1 MQISGT
7 NILYKYP
14 AQRSGTNIQYKYL
27 DIFSAR
33 HKFKIA
39 AVHPSARSRWL
50 RHIQWFLQITNK
62 IWLDDKS
69 TWRFSLESWRSP
81 IWKQKRW
88 AYICSVISNLYR
100 FAVVV
105 YLPVL
110 VHPQAVNVGV
120 QDHLQQPNCN
130 TREVDSMSPQ
140 RMESSDWIWAKC
152 RPSLCRMFWAD
163 SPKLIW
169 TWLPAPTSPSSWP
182 LRPGLK
188 FSFLASQTMQCFY
201 QLELV
206 LRPQRRRAWSSWSCG
221 RWWWGAGWGC
231 RRWGWCPAVFWYKIL
246 VIFSSWICIWRSK
259 SLLSV

>member
-1 MQISGT
+1 
-7 NILYKYP
+7 
-14 AQRSGTNIQYKYL
+14 
-27 DIFSAR
+27 
-33 HKFKIA
+33 
-39 AVHPSARSRWL
+39 
-50 RHIQWFLQITNK
+50 
-62 IWLDDKS
+62 
-69 TWRFSLESWRSP
+69 
-81 IWKQKRW
+81 
-88 AYICSVISNLYR
+88 
-100 FAVVV
+100 
-105 YLPVL
+105 
-110 VHPQAVNVGV
+110 
-120 QDHLQQPNCN
+120 
-130 TREVDSMSPQ
+130 MSPQ

-188 FSFLASQTMQCFY
+188 FSFLTSQTMQCFY

-246 VIFSSWICIWRSK
+246 VIFRCFPLEYAFEDQNNYYLFKLFENLSREGFQFDFGKVYSLEPPLPPFVFFLKKIKKTTLKTFRARPPPQRCHPCQDSYLFACNKRMAWSGEWINTLGWKPPRKLHWGARYSNK
-259 SLLSV
+259 ALHRLLKL